1 MDNQIVA
8 GRKVVLEYISS
19 LDTGDAVLY
28 IAESAHGKI
37 INIIIDHA
45 QEKNI
50 PVHKVAKSWFDEHC
64 HVHHQGVALAINHP
78 IHEKKNLLNLE
89 AIAARKGVIVACDAI
104 TDPHNIGS
112 IIRTTEALGGDAVI
126 LPRAHAPGITP
137 TVIKASAGATAHI
150 SVLHVAN
157 LARFIEEAK
166 SKGFWIIG
174 SSDEGTCQMNLLNEY
189 KPSLLVIGSEGTGM
203 RHLTHTLC
211 DIVVRIPLKGKV
223 SSLNASVACGIIL
236 WELMKSS

>member
-8 GRKVVLEYISS
+8 GRKVVLEYLST
-19 LDTGDAVLY
+19 LDTWDAVLY

-37 INIIIDHA
+37 INIIIKNA

-50 PVHKVAKSWFDEHC
+50 PVHKVAKNWFDEHC
-64 HVHHQGVALAINHP
+64 PVHHQGVALVINHP
-78 IHEKKNLLNLE
+78 IHEKKDLLNLE

-126 LPRAHAPGITP
+126 LTKAHAPGITP

-150 SVLHVAN
+150 PVLHVAN
-157 LARFIEEAK
+157 LARFIKEAK
-166 SKGFWIIG
+166 SKGFWIVG
-174 SSDEGTCQMNLLNEY
+174 SSDGGSCQINKLSEY
-189 KPSLLVIGSEGTGM
+189 KPAVVIIGSEGSGM

-223 SSLNASVACGIIL
+223 SSLNASVACGIVV